1 MKTIIARVLL
11 VLFAM
16 SLFGAMSM
24 SVALEDEDQSNT
36 YRQGY
41 IDGYDKGKSDGLS
54 QADTSSSS
62 GGCCGSTNNSSS

>member
-1 MKTIIARVLL
+1 MKTIISRVLL

-36 YRQGY
+36 YRQGD

-54 QADTSSSS
+54 QSDDGSTSS
-62 GGCCGSTNNSSS
+62 GCCGSTNSSS